1 MRGNHLI
8 AQARQILGI
17 FFMRLRGKTEERH
30 NARLIWFLSCHEQLS
45 QLINVVLLICVFR
58 SKFPANAYQRQSSMW
73 ETYLSVHVNWTC
85 CPACWYLL
93 QRVYSHKRS
102 WWTLD
107 ARLEFPSLLPIYV
120 RVEVIQ
126 IWLLNKRGSVF
137 KSNYL
142 ENTFQSSPTRVDS
155 MTFQNTDCT
164 LLSLFHFIQVAI

>member
-1 MRGNHLI
+1 ML
-8 AQARQILGI
+8 AQFG
-17 FFMRLRGKTEERH
+17 FSTTT
-30 NARLIWFLSCHEQLS
+30 NSCH
-45 QLINVVLLICVFR
+45 NLLMWSSVSFEVNFLRTLTKGNPLCGKHICR
-58 SKFPANAYQRQSSMW
+58 SMSIER
-73 ETYLSVHVNWTC
+73 VG
-85 CPACWYLL
+85 CWYLL
-93 QRVYSHKRS
+93 QRVCSHKRS

-126 IWLLNKRGSVF
+126 IWLLNKWGSAF

-164 LLSLFHFIQVAI
+164 LLSLSVSLYPSRHLTILN